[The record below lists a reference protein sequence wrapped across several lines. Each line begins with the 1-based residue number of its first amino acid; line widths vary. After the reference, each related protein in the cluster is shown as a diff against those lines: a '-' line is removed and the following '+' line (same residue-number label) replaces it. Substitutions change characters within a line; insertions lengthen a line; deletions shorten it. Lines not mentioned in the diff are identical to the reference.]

1 MTDPSW
7 SRLES
12 LFHQALERPASEREG
27 WVRTRCED
35 DPQLADRVLDLLA
48 SAGEDAETTIQGILG
63 QAARQVSSQSQ
74 PGAPARL
81 GPYRITGCLGQGGM
95 GTVYLAERDDQNY
108 RQKVAIKLLRGFP
121 GSRALERLR
130 QERQI
135 LADLQHPLIA
145 RLLDGGATE
154 DGQPYLVMEYIE
166 GRSLV
171 EWSRQT
177 RPSRSRSIRLMMRIC
192 DAVHHAHQHLVIHR
206 DLKPGNILI
215 NESGSPRVLDFGIAE
230 NLADADGRRGDD
242 DSPQRAPNFYT
253 PGFASPE
260 QLAGRP
266 VTTATD
272 IYSLGRL
279 LLAVLHAAEAPGS
292 ASAPSGR
299 SWKKRLPAD
308 LAAIIDQA
316 TREEPDERYD
326 SVAEL
331 RADLS
336 RYLDELPVQAAGNR
350 FWYRFRKFASR
361 NRQAVS
367 VAAVALLLT
376 VSLGWRWMVE
386 FDRARAAES
395 RAVAEARHAESVLA
409 FLLDAI
415 GEAKPGRA
423 GGEPV
428 SVREVVDR
436 AREGLAVNRGIGDE
450 TRSRMLLALGEVYL
464 RLEDWAAAEALLE
477 PAAESGDAATRVRAN
492 SLLGYGLV
500 LQQRYDAADQALSRA
515 EELADQGSDWPFRL
529 QLELRNHRALW
540 WLDNDRPEAAR
551 DAFDEIAQ
559 AYLERGDD
567 ETAARMLHN
576 LGLAEA
582 NLGRLESARGH
593 YEHALALKAETIGI
607 RHFSSA
613 TTLQA
618 LARTETRLGRYDA
631 AREHLEKAVDLRRQ
645 ILGEDHPAL
654 HGDYNELGS
663 MLHDRGQFAQ
673 AIDHY
678 RRALELL
685 EGQDASPVQAAVYIN
700 NRAHAHADR
709 GELEV
714 AVPLFERS
722 LALRRSQLGDEHLSV
737 ALARHNLA
745 RALILSGRSDKADEL
760 IEQSLAVRRSVL
772 GDEHPAVAYTA
783 SLRALQAFSRGEY
796 AGARRGFNRAIER
809 MADSLPASNWWML
822 NLRASLARSL
832 LADGE
837 REEAV
842 ALIEEITGDY
852 RKALGPDHPHA
863 MVLELERAAVEFQ
876 SGRAELASRRLER
889 ARGAIEKHMAV
900 QSRSRRLLECVAK
913 EPSSPACLAY

>member
-12 LFHQALERPASEREG
+12 LFHRALERPAPERES
-27 WVRTRCED
+27 WVRERCPD
-35 DPQLADRVLDLLA
+35 DPRLAGRVLDLLA
-48 SAGEDAETTIQGILG
+48 SSDEDAETTIQGILG
-63 QAARQVSSQSQ
+63 EAARQVSSQSQ
-74 PGAPARL
+74 ASAPTRL

-95 GTVYLAERDDQNY
+95 GTVYRAERDDQNY

-121 GSRALERLR
+121 GPRALERLR

-171 EWSRQT
+171 EWCRQT
-177 RPSRSRSIRLMMRIC
+177 GPSRARSVRLMMRIC

-215 NESGSPRVLDFGIAE
+215 TESGSPRVLDFGIAE
-230 NLADADGRRGDD
+230 NLPAADEHRAD
-242 DSPQRAPNFYT
+242 DSPPRAPSFYT

-279 LLAVLHAAEAPGS
+279 LLAVLLPDESSGK
-292 ASAPSGR
+292 SAPSGKALKNR
-299 SWKKRLPAD
+299 VPAD
-308 LAAIIDQA
+308 LAAIIGKA
-316 TREEPDERYD
+316 TREDPGERYA

-336 RYLDELPVQAAGNR
+336 RYLDDLPVQAAGNR
-350 FWYRFRKFASR
+350 VPYRFRKFAGR
-361 NRQAVS
+361 NRQALS

-376 VSLGWRWMVE
+376 LSLGWRWMVE
-386 FDRARAAES
+386 FDRARIAES

-415 GEAKPGRA
+415 SEAMPGRA
-423 GGEPV
+423 GGDPV
-428 SVREVVDR
+428 SVREVVER
-436 AREGLAVNRGIGDE
+436 AREGLVINPAIGEE

-464 RLEDWAAAEALLE
+464 RLEDWAAAESLLE
-477 PAAESGDAATRVRAN
+477 PAAGAGDAVTRVRAN
-492 SLLGYGLV
+492 SLLGYGLT
-500 LQQRYDAADQALSRA
+500 LQQRYEAADEALGRA
-515 EELADQGSDWPFRL
+515 EALAGRGPELPFRL
-529 QLELRNHRALW
+529 ALELRNHRALW
-540 WLDNDRPEAAR
+540 WLDNDRPAQAR
-551 DAFDEIAQ
+551 DAFDEIAT
-559 AYLERGDD
+559 AYLKRGDE

-582 NLGRLESARGH
+582 NLGRLEAARAH
-593 YEHALALKAETIGI
+593 YEHSLALKAKTIGL

-618 LARTETRLGRYDA
+618 LARAESRLGRYA
-631 AREHLEKAVDLRRQ
+631 LAREHLEQAVDLRRQ

-663 MLHDRGQFAQ
+663 MFHDRGEFAQ
-673 AIDHY
+673 AIDRY
-678 RRALELL
+678 RRALDLL
-685 EGQDASPVQAAVYIN
+685 GDPSAAPVQAAVYIN

-709 GELEV
+709 GEIDV
-714 AVPLFERS
+714 ALPLFERS

-745 RALILSGRSDKADEL
+745 RALILSGRGDEAEEL
-760 IEQSLAVRRSVL
+760 IEQALATRRSVL

-783 SLRALQAFSRGEY
+783 SLRALQDFHRGEY
-796 AGARRGFNRAIER
+796 ARARSGFGRAIDR
-809 MADSLPASNWWML
+809 MADSLPANNWWML
-822 NLRASLARSL
+822 NLRAWQARSL
-832 LADGE
+832 LAEGE
-837 REEAV
+837 REQAI

-852 RKALGPDHPHA
+852 RQALGPEHPHA
-863 MVLELERAAVEFQ
+863 MVLELERAAVEFR

-889 ARGAIEKHMAV
+889 ARGAIEAHMAA
-900 QSRSRRLLECVAK
+900 QSGPRRMLECIASA
-913 EPSSPACLAY
+913 PSSAACSAY